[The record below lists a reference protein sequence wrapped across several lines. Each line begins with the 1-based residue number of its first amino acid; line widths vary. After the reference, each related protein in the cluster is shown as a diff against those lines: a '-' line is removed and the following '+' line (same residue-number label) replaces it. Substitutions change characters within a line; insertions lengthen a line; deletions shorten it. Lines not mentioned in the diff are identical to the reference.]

1 MFTRIIKYGLVAVIA
16 SVLTT
21 AEAGPDRKPDKEKPK
36 KESKVK
42 PQVNPEDID
51 KILDII
57 EEMQG
62 NLNWLNSKVERI
74 LNRMGLE

>member
-1 MFTRIIKYGLVAVIA
+1 MPKEK
-16 SVLTT
+16 SV
-21 AEAGPDRKPDKEKPK
+21 KEKPK